1 MLVLAI
7 TTSLIA
13 GTMAYY
19 TVTLDNLV
27 QGEVVAK
34 EFIFVEKEGQQ
45 TLSFSDKMAP
55 GETVEWPFTVQNHKD
70 GLVTETDMYYRLTF
84 VVGATDGKQAIAPLA
99 VTVNG
104 QTVTLKD
111 DGTGTFITD
120 GNFLL
125 QSPDNQQSDD
135 HRIVLTWPHG
145 DNDSAYAGNNF
156 GTTVT
161 VNAVAQQVP
170 FDEVEPETPEEPGT
184 EIPGGD
190 DEESGETEPITSDI
204 NVVYKITHAW
214 KQGDPNTPGG
224 YEFKYEIDIINNSNN
239 DINNWQ
245 LSFKL
250 ENVILVGGDGTQIW
264 NATISKEDEI
274 YTIKEPSKEYNVT
287 IESEETLS
295 FGGLG
300 NSDNSLTVD
309 DLKDLKLTGTV
320 TENNNTQTI
329 TFETDQIKYTRL
341 P

>member
-1 MLVLAI
+1 MKKTLTLLLLVLAI

-34 EFIFVEKEGQQ
+34 EFIFVEKEGKQ
-45 TLSFSDKMAP
+45 TLSFSDKIAP

-170 FDEVEPETPEEPGT
+170 FDEVEPETPEEPDDPDDDD
-184 EIPGGD
+184 ESGD
-190 DEESGETEPITSDI
+190 DIEEKLIKVLYEIIKQPNSGHH
-204 NVVYKITHAW
+204 N
-214 KQGDPNTPGG
+214 Q
-224 YEFKYEIDIINNSNN
+224 FKYSITIENNSEF
-239 DINNWQ
+239 DISNWQ
-245 LSFKL
+245 LFFKL
-250 ENVILVGGDGTQIW
+250 ENDILVGGVGTQIW

-274 YTIKEPSKEYNVT
+274 YTIKEPSKAYNVT
-287 IESEETLS
+287 IESEKTLS

-300 NSDNSLTVD
+300 NSANSLTVD

-320 TENNNTQTI
+320 TENSNTHTI

>member
-1 MLVLAI
+1 MKKTLTVLLLVLAI

-34 EFIFVEKEGQQ
+34 EFIFVEKEGKQ
-45 TLSFSDKMAP
+45 TLSFSDKIAP

-104 QTVTLKD
+104 QTVTLND

-120 GNFLL
+120 GYFLL

-145 DNDSAYAGNNF
+145 DNDSAYAGNDF
-156 GTTVT
+156 GATVT

-170 FDEVEPETPEEPGT
+170 FDEVVPGEPGT

-190 DEESGETEPITSDI
+190 DDEPGETEPITSDI
-204 NVVYKITHAW
+204 NVVYKITEAW
-214 KQGDPNTPGG
+214 KQGDPDTPGG
-224 YEFKYEIDIINNSNN
+224 YEFKYEIDIINNSDKEIENWVLAFELKDGNLTSSYQSILTKEN
-239 DINNWQ
+239 DGHYTISNPITWNQ
-245 LSFKL
+245 DIPANSGLENKVTGLGTGSGYNHQPL
-250 ENVILVGGDGTQIW
+250 ENVYVNGIEASVQFV
-264 NATISKEDEI
+264 
-274 YTIKEPSKEYNVT
+274 EYQQN
-287 IESEETLS
+287 
-295 FGGLG
+295 
-300 NSDNSLTVD
+300 
-309 DLKDLKLTGTV
+309 
-320 TENNNTQTI
+320 
-329 TFETDQIKYTRL
+329 
-341 P
+341 